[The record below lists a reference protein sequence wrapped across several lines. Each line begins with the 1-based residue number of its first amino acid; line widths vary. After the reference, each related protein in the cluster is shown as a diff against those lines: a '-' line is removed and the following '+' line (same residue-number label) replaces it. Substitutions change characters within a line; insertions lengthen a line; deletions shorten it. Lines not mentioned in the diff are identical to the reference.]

1 MEIGEF
7 HALPCELVDMRGLD
21 VGVTVAAHLVVAL
34 VVRENE
40 HHIRF
45 VQRRQYQL
53 ICEEKQGGEQPPKPI
68 GPNIHRS
75 NFEKPKGNPG
85 LRIFGIFL

>member
-40 HHIRF
+40 HHVRF
-45 VQRRQYQL
+45 VRRSQFQR
-53 ICEEKQGGEQPPKPI
+53 ICEAKQGGQQPPKQF
-68 GPNIHRS
+68 GPDVHGS
-75 NFEKPKGNPG
+75 GF
-85 LRIFGIFL
+85 